1 MGGQGGVG
9 LFPNHRLRVI
19 GLGVVY
25 GLGMAVAKHDDPI
38 AFVAGHETAVAD
50 LRLAEGVHGSTG
62 RQEVAFVRKAGLG
75 KEGGFGRLLNPVH
88 VEDTGRGI
96 RLLKLGVDPIGEVG
110 AVNLGG
116 GILGR
121 LEVKEASLLI
131 KGRWICPVVAGGE
144 KTGHGREDIVP
155 GVRFLSELAESLQT
169 FASFLRE
176 ITVVFRGV
184 GDSQSTELLELA
196 GRFCFACGG
205 QTALNRGDTE
215 ASQKPGD

>member
-19 GLGVVY
+19 GLGVMN
-25 GLGMAVAKHDDPI
+25 GLGMAVTKHHD
-38 AFVAGHETAVAD
+38 AVAVMTGDETAVAD
-50 LRLAEGVHGSTG
+50 LRLAEGVHRPTG
-62 RQEVAFVRKAGLG
+62 RKEIAFVRKAGLG
-75 KEGGFGRLLNPVH
+75 EKGGFGRLLNPVH

-96 RLLKLGVDPIGEVG
+96 GLLKLGVDPIGEVG

-131 KGRWICPVVAGGE
+131 KGRWICPVVAGSE
-144 KTGHGREDIVP
+144 KTGHGWEDIVP
-155 GVRFLSELAESLQT
+155 GVRFLAELAESLQT
-169 FASFLRE
+169 FASFLGE

-184 GDSQSTELLELA
+184 GDSQSAELLKLA
-196 GRFCFACGG
+196 GGFRFAGGG
-205 QTALNRGDTE
+205 Q
-215 ASQKPGD
+215 ASLDRRNP